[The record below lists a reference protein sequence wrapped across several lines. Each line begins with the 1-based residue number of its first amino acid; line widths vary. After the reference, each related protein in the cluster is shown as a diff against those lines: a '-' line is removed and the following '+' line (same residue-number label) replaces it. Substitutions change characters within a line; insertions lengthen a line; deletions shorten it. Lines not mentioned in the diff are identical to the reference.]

1 MTIRTVIYQGIAET
15 PRQPSPVPVL
25 AGGAFA
31 SWDRPIVKAAV
42 VAIAAVASF
51 VAAPAVV
58 HAPVFAAAEASVA
71 PRTPMRIAAQFSQGF
86 APTVPGAAP
95 QGIDGL
101 PFPPLAFF
109 GGFGGGTALTSPVF
123 AAFDVPVAARSRA
136 WVEFAGLPGRPA
148 LAPFAVFAA
157 SDAPP
162 PRRATIDPT
171 FTAYA
176 GRQVPA
182 PPPVPEALA
191 AFAPPPFPLSRVAY
205 LAPAGFPPT
214 VLIAGTPT
222 PSALVFTPLERAL
235 PGQAHIPDRPFAA
248 FVGQLVPAPAPV
260 PEAFSPFDVPRAV
273 SRIAVQVT
281 YGLAPHVPTVSVPAL
296 PVVFSASEPAP
307 HRAAFMDAQGSPYS
321 GKSVATPY
329 CCVRCYGC
337 APRQRARC
345 RRSVCGL
352 WRESSPG
359 AAHRFRRVRCSAS
372 GRAAHGAMAEHR
384 PAQAAASG
392 ARAAYGVCM
401 ASDLPPRPSRVIDP
415 QHSAYGAARR
425 LIPGSVDPL
434 FIATGR
440 PVRLVALGPALRF
453 NALGRVGMETNV
465 LAPPIAAGI
474 EIRPVTFDFGLQ
486 LAPGVTITNIVSI
499 TAAVHYGFAD
509 PAPDTR
515 WQGDAVIVASPFTG
529 AASQAVEQFFGAV
542 PGATIYLL
550 QAVVA
555 TSDGGTPSL
564 ETMITSYV
572 PS

>member
-321 GKSVATPY
+321 GKSVSPPTVAFSATD
-329 CCVRCYGC
+329 
-337 APRQRARC
+337 APRASVRAVSARF
-345 RRSVCGL
+345 
-352 WRESSPG
+352 
-359 AAHRFRRVRCSAS
+359 AAY
-372 GRAAHGAMAEHR
+372 GGN
-384 PAQAAASG
+384 PAQARPIAFAAFDVPRPVGRLTAPWQSIVLLKPPPVVPAPPTAFSG
-392 ARAAYGVCM
+392 
-401 ASDLPPRPSRVIDP
+401 SDLPPRPSRVIDP